1 MKVLIVDDD
10 DAFRRS
16 TARLLANHG
25 YECIEAAGGTEAR
38 TALDNDS
45 DVEAVLCDIQMPGES
60 GIELLQKLTTDH
72 PDVAVVMT
80 TALDDPTMAGLA
92 FEIGAFGYVVK
103 PFDVNELLINLA
115 SALRRRSLELARRD
129 HVSDLEQTI
138 TRTKALDGVIAGIGA
153 ASTAFPGGDDMIERL
168 SYAISLRDDET
179 GPHIERMSR
188 CSAVLAEVVG
198 FTRLTANDVRLATAL
213 HDVGKIGVPD
223 SVLLKPGTLSAEERS
238 TMQRHAQ
245 IGYRLLAGSKSEL
258 VGAAADIAL
267 SHHEWWDGGGYPR
280 GLRGTEIPE
289 EARIAAITDV
299 FDALTSDRVYRP
311 AVGLDE
317 AIGVMAELRGR
328 QFEPRLLDAFL
339 DSMDA
344 IVSIRDAYPD
354 RDGDSRIRVVLV
366 GDRGTL
372 TQGASGLLESRPTI
386 KVVGAAA
393 TIAEARVVAIAY
405 QPDVVLIDFELPDGD
420 GADATS
426 QINAIL
432 PRAKVVVITSR
443 TDDEAL
449 VRCVAAGCAGFVT
462 RQESVESLVD
472 SIHAA
477 HEGDT
482 VTPVSDLVP
491 LIRRLPSTRRGLG
504 AALRP
509 REIEVLTLVASG
521 LPNKQIAQRLTLSLN
536 TVRNHVQSVLYKLHA
551 HSKLEAVAT
560 AVREGIIDYPGKIAD
575 Q

>member
-1 MKVLIVDDD
+1 
-10 DAFRRS
+10 
-16 TARLLANHG
+16 
-25 YECIEAAGGTEAR
+25 
-38 TALDNDS
+38 
-45 DVEAVLCDIQMPGES
+45 
-60 GIELLQKLTTDH
+60 
-72 PDVAVVMT
+72 
-80 TALDDPTMAGLA
+80 
-92 FEIGAFGYVVK
+92 
-103 PFDVNELLINLA
+103 
-115 SALRRRSLELARRD
+115 
-129 HVSDLEQTI
+129 
-138 TRTKALDGVIAGIGA
+138 
-153 ASTAFPGGDDMIERL
+153 MIERL
-168 SYAISLRDDET
+168 SCAISLRDDET

-188 CSAVLAEVVG
+188 CSVVLAEAVG
-198 FTRLTANDVRLATAL
+198 FTRLTASDVRVAMAL

-223 SVLLKPGTLSAEERS
+223 SVLLKPGKLSSEEHS

-245 IGYRLLAGSKSEL
+245 IGYQLLAGSTSEL
-258 VGAAADIAL
+258 VGVAADVAL

-280 GLRGTEIPE
+280 GLRGVEIPE

-339 DSMDA
+339 DSMDT

-449 VRCVAAGCAGFVT
+449 VRCVAAGCSGFVT

-472 SIHAA
+472 SIRAA
-477 HEGDT
+477 HEGDI
-482 VTPVSDLVP
+482 VTPVSELVP

-509 REIEVLTLVASG
+509 REIEVLNLVASG

>member
-1 MKVLIVDDD
+1 
-10 DAFRRS
+10 
-16 TARLLANHG
+16 
-25 YECIEAAGGTEAR
+25 
-38 TALDNDS
+38 
-45 DVEAVLCDIQMPGES
+45 
-60 GIELLQKLTTDH
+60 
-72 PDVAVVMT
+72 
-80 TALDDPTMAGLA
+80 
-92 FEIGAFGYVVK
+92 
-103 PFDVNELLINLA
+103 
-115 SALRRRSLELARRD
+115 
-129 HVSDLEQTI
+129 
-138 TRTKALDGVIAGIGA
+138 
-153 ASTAFPGGDDMIERL
+153 
-168 SYAISLRDDET
+168 
-179 GPHIERMSR
+179 
-188 CSAVLAEVVG
+188 
-198 FTRLTANDVRLATAL
+198 
-213 HDVGKIGVPD
+213 
-223 SVLLKPGTLSAEERS
+223 
-238 TMQRHAQ
+238 MQRHAQ

-280 GLRGTEIPE
+280 GLRGTEIVE

-477 HEGDT
+477 HEGDA

-491 LIRRLPSTRRGLG
+491 LIRRLPSTHRGLG

-521 LPNKQIAQRLTLSLN
+521 LPNKQIAQRLTLSFN

-560 AVREGIIDYPGKIAD
+560 AVREGVIDYPGKIAD